1 MKKYQDLKKN
11 LAKLNELDQTKAKAI
26 IKDLEKYNTKGE
38 ISHEGLKSLYDIQTQ
53 IIIFTQQY
61 SDRLIQLLKQNHMVD

>member
-1 MKKYQDLKKN
+1 MKKYQDLKN
-11 LAKLNELDQTKAKAI
+11 NVAKLNELDQQKARAI

-38 ISHEGLKSLYDIQTQ
+38 ISYEGLKSLYDIQTQ
-53 IIIFTQQY
+53 VVIFTQQY